1 MEYPSEEYWEVAD
14 YSQSY
19 PLDDYSQSYES
30 KSKLGRIWSTGLNIG
45 KKMVV
50 TGVVISS
57 APFVL
62 PPLMALSALGV
73 AFSVPAGFAFATY
86 ACSEKLMDKL
96 LPMPS
101 PPPLVED
108 GVMSTTEEE
117 DRFYRDDVG
126 KGYEEDEDIDAEERE
141 FEGDTRK
148 EIEMR
153 IELVEE
159 DNSKIDDYDRAPV
172 NEIVEED
179 RYKEDIGEYKDEEIP
194 LNISGISDEEMRRE
208 TMGLIE
214 EMRNEGKY
222 DQDKQDISAEET
234 IKENV
239 ATREIPIND
248 VSENKGDSI
257 LFVIP
262 EEVKPEEDA
271 KGAMKGSTSNDA
283 SSNLTSVGI
292 EGTNEKVS
300 ETKPQVE
307 KKRVV
312 QVKTS
317 GDHNATDVRL
327 ETSSDKTKGALVIS
341 DADARETADES
352 GLDMFDHVTPS
363 PDQTGVSARKTSA
376 GVHEAPIEPKGPAPE
391 CAETTSN
398 QDTTAGSGKVKSIE
412 EKIWE
417 QIHAMRTIVGY
428 KVAPQSSAAEEL
440 KALYIFTGV
449 EPPAS
454 SKGPVDPTDINE
466 KLHFLMSII
475 GVK

>member
-1 MEYPSEEYWEVAD
+1 MEYPSEDYWEVD
-14 YSQSY
+14 DCSQSY
-19 PLDDYSQSYES
+19 PLDDYSESYES

-101 PPPLVED
+101 PPPLVDD
-108 GVMSTTEEE
+108 GVISTTEEE
-117 DRFYRDDVG
+117 DRFYRDELG
-126 KGYEEDEDIDAEERE
+126 KGFEKDEDIDAEERE
-141 FEGDTRK
+141 FEDDARK
-148 EIEMR
+148 DIEMR

-159 DNSKIDDYDRAPV
+159 GNAEIDDYDRAPAD
-172 NEIVEED
+172 EIVEED
-179 RYKEDIGEYKDEEIP
+179 GYKGDIGEYKDEEVP
-194 LNISGISDEEMRRE
+194 LNISGVSDEEMRRE
-208 TMGLIE
+208 TTGLIE
-214 EMRNEGKY
+214 EMRDEGKY
-222 DQDKQDISAEET
+222 DQEKQDISAEET
-234 IKENV
+234 IKENET
-239 ATREIPIND
+239 TREIPIKD
-248 VSENKGDSI
+248 ASENKGDSK
-257 LFVIP
+257 LSVIP
-262 EEVKPEEDA
+262 EDVKLEEDA
-271 KGAMKGSTSNDA
+271 KGETKGTSN
-283 SSNLTSVGI
+283 
-292 EGTNEKVS
+292 EGTNEEVS
-300 ETKPQVE
+300 KTKPQVD
-307 KKRVV
+307 KKLVV

-327 ETSSDKTKGALVIS
+327 ETSLDKTKGALVIS
-341 DADARETADES
+341 DADARETANES
-352 GLDMFDHVTPS
+352 GLGLFDHITPS
-363 PDQTGVSARKTSA
+363 PDQTGDSAKKTSG
-376 GVHEAPIEPKGPAPE
+376 GVHEALIESKEPAPE
-391 CAETTSN
+391 RAETTSN
-398 QDTTAGSGKVKSIE
+398 QDTTAGSGKVKPNE

-428 KVAPQSSAAEEL
+428 KVTPQSSSAEEL

-454 SKGPVDPTDINE
+454 SKDPVNLTDISE
-466 KLHFLMSII
+466 KLHFLMSIV